1 MESLFG
7 RKRWAR
13 QSEDKAAAR
22 KSVDITDDSP
32 GAFAMSAPTITP
44 VASRA
49 TPINYDAR
57 TSMDQ
62 YRPSAS
68 KVTVAHRSS
77 SGSDVAALRHSLMSR
92 LPELRNSRPS
102 DREVEVMFTDLM
114 SRRDML
120 HGPSAPS
127 PEAVNSMFEFTPDKK
142 WTLVYND
149 LLTIQSA
156 ERERQRR
163 FPTPSTSSAGAQA
176 TSMVLVRNSPEW
188 FIKKFMDQTVTT
200 KHIESLAVTLRTC
213 AIGWL
218 QSFVEAK
225 GTHVLSN
232 FLAALHSNPS
242 PTEQDLAQEYEVL
255 KAFRSLF
262 NSKPGAYDALHHQKC
277 INGITRSLVSP
288 QLPTRKQAADILLF
302 LCHWEKPQ
310 GHRLVLQG
318 IDELKDT
325 MKLPGR
331 FDAWFGA
338 LETAIDGRGRMG
350 SLVGASEEIRKLQL
364 TALPEASL
372 PEYVVN
378 NMFLVNALVNSDI
391 VDSLKTRVHLR
402 SQMTASGL
410 PRIMAKM
417 RDLGTSDLNVQ
428 LQVFERGAAADNEDL
443 MFTFQK
449 EASRDL
455 SNPAEVFHLVMD
467 RVKDTR
473 AKDFFMSAMQHLL
486 LIQPDGNDMV
496 HYFKLIDSMISTV
509 VMDKDGTATAGDM
522 SSLMGTSVN
531 NVLERFADQDLMER
545 LQKELKEARYS
556 LTVRENELK
565 SLRQRL
571 DGTAGGLVGQLES
584 QLKEL
589 QNDLQI
595 SRDNAAA
602 LQRDMDE
609 MERSY
614 VDRILGLELELRES
628 SSLLRQA
635 EEIKKANPEFTQFN
649 RQVVRES
656 LERQVERT
664 RTIRKLMANSDEKV
678 KLLDTSLPSQD
689 ALKTLPPQQSLLAV
703 STSSPTSNH
712 DAQERIGRTA
722 MGLSASADPS
732 PASESVATFPT
743 QEQEKSSEGD
753 LQAMLASTMANDS
766 DICERMHNVRA
777 SRLRRRD
784 IPQENE
790 GASLFNATPRKS
802 QEPSS
807 TQVAHSASAT
817 EEFATPTQKPQRS
830 EVQYSPSHT
839 PRPPASQLDST
850 ETKTWQGKPNDL
862 ELSDIPFIATKSPL
876 RATFP
881 PSQAPIPSSDH
892 ENTSH
897 VPPTPIPIQAVDPPG
912 LDASGVLKKPSDA
925 SLSPPHQPSGLTG
938 LQQPESNE
946 GPPPPSPPPPPP
958 PPPPP
963 APPVE
968 TNSGSRRVNDGI
980 FSAPTP
986 PQNGDTMQL
995 LPPPPPPPPGMPE
1008 NNTILAALK
1017 QKIAEKEKTSDTN
1030 ASDGTGETRS
1040 SLLNVRASFQSDLGP
1055 PGPIHAPPAPS
1066 SSLPVSSNMRKN
1078 VLDMAKTR
1086 MKQLQWDKLSAEHA
1100 SSTVWGKASK
1110 TEMLLRD
1117 AILQY
1122 GLFGEMEEEF
1132 KAKESSK
1139 KLHTVKK
1146 DNKELQTHLN
1156 YATRQGI
1163 EMVLKRLKSRLTDS
1177 KQCTPEELAHLI
1189 VQCDPQVF
1197 DQSILTE
1204 LLRYYPESETKGR
1217 LGEYKNASDEQLR
1230 LLHPAD
1236 RLVVLLMTVPHLK
1249 DKVKGMLYK
1258 TKYQDTVD
1266 LIQNGLNK
1274 IRDGAE
1280 AIMDAPNFAQL
1291 LSVVLLLGN
1300 YLNAT
1305 GIKGGAYGF
1314 KISSINKLVDTKAA
1328 DGTTLLHF
1336 VERTVSSRFPELEGF
1351 IDEIS
1356 LATEACRVQLLDL
1369 KHDLAELKSANVQHK
1384 KDLDRLLAENEEN
1397 MMDPYTKLMLP
1408 FLNTATSELQRLTDQ
1423 TQHTERVF
1431 NDALRYYG
1439 EGPDPL
1445 RRSFTGGKSMPTEE
1459 FFGIFKEFLT
1469 AYRKAKTDNASL
1481 AQQRAL
1487 EAARRAAAEE
1497 REKEIKE
1504 ARARREAGIDD
1515 SAVLE
1520 SLLTSLRSSGG
1531 TPRQKRKQRRRTRP
1545 STSDL
1550 RAVSEAET
1558 EEPMDHPSTKAAEML
1573 AQLQGGEKREH
1584 PSGLTAVALATVAAR
1599 EDRRR
1604 ERRERNSLPVLQ
1616 DIPRPPSSR
1625 ASSRTD
1631 TLEQSTKSSDMD
1643 SSMEHT
1649 PTSPDIHSRYIT
1661 KTPPLQTRQNDA
1673 PSLNISPTSGSRRS
1687 PDSLYLTPD
1696 GHRRGSQATSSNA
1709 DSPLQ
1714 ATTADEFDGDDLAI

>member
-13 QSEDKAAAR
+13 QSEDKAASR
-22 KSVDITDDSP
+22 KTVDIMDDSP
-32 GAFAMSAPTITP
+32 GAFALSAPTITP
-44 VASRA
+44 VAPRA
-49 TPINYDAR
+49 SSTTYDVR
-57 TSMDQ
+57 KSMDSQ
-62 YRPSAS
+62 YRSSAA
-68 KVTVAHRSS
+68 KGTGPDRSS
-77 SGSDVAALRHSLMSR
+77 IGADVATLRQSLMAR
-92 LPELRNSRPS
+92 LPELRNSRPP
-102 DREVEVMFTDLM
+102 DGEVEIMFADLM
-114 SRRDML
+114 NRRDML
-120 HGPSAPS
+120 QGPSAPS
-127 PEAVNSMFEFTPDKK
+127 REALNSMFEFTPDKK

-149 LLTIQSA
+149 LLTTQSA
-156 ERERQRR
+156 ERDRQRR
-163 FPTPSTSSAGAQA
+163 FPVPASSAASAQA

-225 GTHVLSN
+225 GTHVLSS
-232 FLAALHSNPS
+232 FLAALQSNPS

-277 INGITRSLVSP
+277 INGITRSLISP

-350 SLVGASEEIRKLQL
+350 SLVGASEEVRRLQL
-364 TALPEASL
+364 TTLPEASL

-378 NMFLVNALVNSDI
+378 NMFLINAIINSDI
-391 VDSLKTRVHLR
+391 VESLKSRMHLR

-417 RDLGTSDLNVQ
+417 RDLSTADLNVQ
-428 LQVFERGAAADNEDL
+428 LQVFERSAAADNEDL
-443 MFTFQK
+443 MLSFQM

-455 SNPAEVFHLVMD
+455 SNPTELFNLVLD

-486 LIQPDGNDMV
+486 LIQHEGNDMV

-509 VMDKDGTATAGDM
+509 VLDKDGTASAGDM
-522 SSLMGTSVN
+522 ASLIGTSVN
-531 NVLERFADQDLMER
+531 NVLDRFADQDLMER
-545 LQKELKEARYS
+545 MQRELRETRIALNARETELQNLQK
-556 LTVRENELK
+556 
-565 SLRQRL
+565 RL
-571 DGTAGGLVGQLES
+571 DGTAGGIVGQLET

-589 QNDLQI
+589 QNDLDL

-609 MERSY
+609 MERTY

-635 EEIKKANPEFTQFN
+635 EEVKRADPEFTQFN
-649 RQVVRES
+649 RQVLRDS
-656 LERQVERT
+656 LERQVERS
-664 RTIRKLMANSDEKV
+664 RTIRKLVANSSEKV
-678 KLLDTSLPSQD
+678 KTLDTTVAPHDPLASPV
-689 ALKTLPPQQSLLAV
+689 PPPRSIRRV
-703 STSSPTSNH
+703 SSSSSTPNVTI

-722 MGLSASADPS
+722 MGLSASAGPS
-732 PASESVATFPT
+732 PATESVETFAP
-743 QEQEKSSEGD
+743 QIELDESNEWG
-753 LQAMLASTMANDS
+753 LQAMLASTMANDT
-766 DICERMHNVRA
+766 DMQERMRSVRA
-777 SRLRRRD
+777 SRIRRR
-784 IPQENE
+784 
-790 GASLFNATPRKS
+790 GAAEESVEAPSMDLTPRKS
-802 QEPSS
+802 QDTTSV
-807 TQVAHSASAT
+807 QVPNTRMMSD
-817 EEFATPTQKPQRS
+817 ELATPTQKLPRTALRS
-830 EVQYSPSHT
+830 SPTLT
-839 PRPPASQLDST
+839 PRASLSY
-850 ETKTWQGKPNDL
+850 L
-862 ELSDIPFIATKSPL
+862 ESDNAEESHGEQSEAPLLVAKSPL
-876 RATFP
+876 RSTSGGPITLAELAQPMTSAADTLGEAKSAED
-881 PSQAPIPSSDH
+881 PSRSDPRPSSG
-892 ENTSH
+892 
-897 VPPTPIPIQAVDPPG
+897 APG
-912 LDASGVLKKPSDA
+912 AIAQGSEPSA
-925 SLSPPHQPSGLTG
+925 A
-938 LQQPESNE
+938 
-946 GPPPPSPPPPPP
+946 PPPPPP

-963 APPVE
+963 APP
-968 TNSGSRRVNDGI
+968 
-980 FSAPTP
+980 APTEAAQVP
-986 PQNGDTMQL
+986 LYPNKDGTPAA
-995 LPPPPPPPPGMPE
+995 PPPPPPPPPPPQIGSSGAPPPPPSMPE
-1008 NNTILAALK
+1008 NNTFLAALK
-1017 QKIAEKEKTSDTN
+1017 QKMAEKDGSPVMSSPDA
-1030 ASDGTGETRS
+1030 ASDTRS
-1040 SLLNVRASFQSDLGP
+1040 SLMGVRTSFQSDLGP
-1055 PGPIHAPPAPS
+1055 PGPIHAPPPPS
-1066 SSLPVSSNMRKN
+1066 GTLPVASNMRKN
-1078 VLDMAKTR
+1078 VLDMAKSR

-1100 SSTVWGKASK
+1100 SSTVWDKASK
-1110 TEMLLRD
+1110 TEMSLRD
-1117 AILQY
+1117 VILQH
-1122 GLFGEMEEEF
+1122 GLFGEMDEGF
-1132 KAKESSK
+1132 KAKEVSK
-1139 KLHTVKK
+1139 KLQTVKR
-1146 DNKELQTHLN
+1146 DHKELQTYLN

-1197 DQSILTE
+1197 DQSLLTE

-1266 LIQNGLNK
+1266 LIRNGLNK

-1280 AIMDAPNFAQL
+1280 AIMDAPNFTKL

-1300 YLNAT
+1300 YLNGT

-1336 VERTVSSRFPELEGF
+1336 VERAVSSRFPELESF
-1351 IDEIS
+1351 VDEIS

-1384 KDLDRLLAENEEN
+1384 KDLDRLLGENEEN
-1397 MMDPYTKLMLP
+1397 MEDPYSKLMLP
-1408 FLNTATSELQRLTDQ
+1408 FLSTATSELQRLTDQ
-1423 TQHTERVF
+1423 TQYTERVF
-1431 NDALRYYG
+1431 NEALRYYG

-1445 RRSFTGGKSMPTEE
+1445 RRSFTGAKSMPTEE

-1469 AYRKAKTDNASL
+1469 AYRKAKTDNVTL

-1497 REKEIKE
+1497 REKELKE

-1531 TPRQKRKQRRRTRP
+1531 TPRQKRNQRRRTRP
-1545 STSDL
+1545 STTDL
-1550 RAVSEAET
+1550 KSVPETEAEDPI
-1558 EEPMDHPSTKAAEML
+1558 EHPSAKAAEML
-1573 AQLQGGEKREH
+1573 AQLQGGDKREH
-1584 PSGLTAVALATVAAR
+1584 PSGLTAAALATVAAR

-1604 ERRERNSLPVLQ
+1604 ERRERNSIPVLQ

-1631 TLEQSTKSSDMD
+1631 TPELGMKSPE
-1643 SSMEHT
+1643 MEGPT
-1649 PTSPDIHSRYIT
+1649 PPTSSSPEGHSHYVI
-1661 KTPPLQTRQNDA
+1661 KTPPMTSQLNDTNA
-1673 PSLNISPTSGSRRS
+1673 SPTSVSRHS
-1687 PDSLYLTPD
+1687 PESLYLTPD
-1696 GHRRGSQATSSNA
+1696 AQRRGSQANSSTT

-1714 ATTADEFDGDDLAI
+1714 ATTADEFDVDDFVI